1 MLKLKSILTTKC
13 LLFADVIVSH
23 IYESRIHRLGMVKKD
38 VKRFGQKSIALT
50 ISQCRLTVFNES
62 CGTEAALHARCR
74 VVGVLGVPV
83 KVAARLRVGGAT
95 GQIHLAEV
103 ALHRCVRT
111 GQSLWSY
118 VQCTLPYSIH
128 CASNVC
134 SSA

>member
-1 MLKLKSILTTKC
+1 MFKLKSILSTKC
-13 LLFADVIVSH
+13 WLFANVIVS
-23 IYESRIHRLGMVKKD
+23 YVYKSRIHRLGMVKKY
-38 VKRFGQKSIALT
+38 VNKFGQKSI
-50 ISQCRLTVFNES
+50 SECRLTVFNES
-62 CGTEAALHARCR
+62 CGAETALHARCR